1 MGEIR
6 ERTEGRERTTQGRR
20 DFSSSGPEQCSL
32 CAPWEGSSHVW
43 AVPSSPRQPKG
54 CASPLAVSFFAV
66 STRLP
71 FSWCCWLSEGAS
83 WRSSLLKSLWQQQW
97 SNQCP
102 SELPRDPELWSETL
116 QSNYRKKNPKPILA
130 FVTNLGDIYQ
140 LGDRKY
146 HIFPPSPVTV
156 WVWCVGQLGI
166 RWPEPIFPEG
176 HGDLTGTEW
185 IPMGCAKQVA
195 IGSCLHL
202 LLLLSF
208 ISLEEQWCF

>member
-1 MGEIR
+1 MQSLRPMGVEQPRLGSAILPTAAQKLR
-6 ERTEGRERTTQGRR
+6 LSTHCLFFCCEHPFAILLVLLTFWGRKLTFITTEVLVTTAMVQSVPFWAPQGPRAVVWN
-20 DFSSSGPEQCSL
+20 SPEQ
-32 CAPWEGSSHVW
+32 
-43 AVPSSPRQPKG
+43 
-54 CASPLAVSFFAV
+54 
-66 STRLP
+66 
-71 FSWCCWLSEGAS
+71 
-83 WRSSLLKSLWQQQW
+83 
-97 SNQCP
+97 
-102 SELPRDPELWSETL
+102 L
-116 QSNYRKKNPKPILA
+116 QKKNPPKTILA

-140 LGDRKY
+140 LGDRQY

-195 IGSCLHL
+195 IGSCLHVL
-202 LLLLSF
+202 LPLSF